1 MNFAIIENNLVE
13 NIIVAESKTV
23 AEQIT
28 GKTCVEYTDANPAH
42 IGLGYDG
49 TTFEQPPVVIV
60 EESTND

>member
-1 MNFAIIENNLVE
+1 MNFAIIENNLVT

-28 GKTCVEYTDANPAH
+28 GKTCIEYTDANLPH

-49 TTFEQPPVVIV
+49 TTFEQPVV
-60 EESTND
+60 EQPTE

>member
-28 GKTCVEYTDANPAH
+28 GKTCVQYTKYNPAC

-49 TTFEQPPVVIV
+49 ETFEQPPI
-60 EESTND
+60 EEPTV